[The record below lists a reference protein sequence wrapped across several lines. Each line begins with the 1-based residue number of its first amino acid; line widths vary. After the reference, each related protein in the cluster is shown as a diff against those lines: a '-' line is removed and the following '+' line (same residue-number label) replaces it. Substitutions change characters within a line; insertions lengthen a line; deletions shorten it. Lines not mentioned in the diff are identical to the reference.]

1 MITPVPPCCPVTV
14 VAFAG
19 DRSGRLAGRVFAAL
33 RDGRSGRGPGPS
45 SLECLLLAGHAGVS
59 VDAGATIFGFNPD
72 PGGLPVWQVL
82 YGLRNGDA
90 FPGIVTDDT
99 GVFTAA
105 RQHGL
110 AVEAVDV
117 LLPEPAFQ
125 RFVAGLGNEKQQ
137 SQYSYGFPDG
147 DGDCNCVTWIER
159 LGLPLLTGRL
169 DEFVALPGKANY
181 PSRRFGR
188 CL

>member
-1 MITPVPPCCPVTV
+1 MTPVQPCRPVTV
-14 VAFAG
+14 LAFAG
-19 DRSGRLAGRVFAAL
+19 DRSGPFAARVFAAL
-33 RDGRSGRGPGPS
+33 RDGRSGSGPGPS
-45 SLECLLLAGHAGVS
+45 PLECLLLTGHAGVS
-59 VDAGATIFGFNPD
+59 TDAGAAIFGFNPD
-72 PGGLPVWQVL
+72 AGGLAAWQVV

-110 AVEAVDV
+110 AVEAFDV
-117 LLPEPAFQ
+117 LLPESAFQ
-125 RFVAGLGNEKQQ
+125 SFVAALGIEKQQ
-137 SQYSYGFPDG
+137 SHYSYGFPDG

-159 LGLPLLTGRL
+159 LGVPLLTGRM
-169 DEFVALPGKANY
+169 DEFVALPGRASY